1 MASDEEILEM
11 FERGWPLQVI
21 NDLCVMEQQ
30 DKQDKES
37 EDNE

>member
-30 DKQDKES
+30 DKES